1 VGLLSWEEGEE
12 FAQGIAEALRGLSCE
27 IRSLSA
33 RRSLDLQGL
42 DVLLLYGPWGSLEP
56 VRRSLA
62 SLAPEARPIT
72 VLWQSEQFPDPKL
85 PTFLWHLLGWV
96 RSYAETI
103 AYERAAPPGVSPDPR
118 LKFLASRFN
127 RFRYFGDV
135 CRYTRQGIV
144 DVLAVW
150 SDWTAE
156 LLRRKGL
163 NPIVA
168 HMGYY
173 PECGRD
179 LGLERDIPVV
189 WLGKL
194 ATPRRARLVDQVRHD
209 LELRGLPFL
218 IIDGRHNPYIFGER
232 RTVLLNRT
240 KIMVNLLR
248 QEWDD
253 NSMRFFFASANG
265 AMVISEP
272 ILPHTPLRAGTHY
285 VEARAGDMA
294 AAVDYYLRHESERQA
309 IVERARALLV
319 GEISMRRAMERILEG
334 VRSVEQADPR
344 RIRSASQSVP
354 PALRPA
360 AVQHP

>member
-1 VGLLSWEEGEE
+1 
-12 FAQGIAEALRGLSCE
+12 
-27 IRSLSA
+27 
-33 RRSLDLQGL
+33 
-42 DVLLLYGPWGSLEP
+42 
-56 VRRSLA
+56 
-62 SLAPEARPIT
+62 
-72 VLWQSEQFPDPKL
+72 
-85 PTFLWHLLGWV
+85 
-96 RSYAETI
+96 
-103 AYERAAPPGVSPDPR
+103 
-118 LKFLASRFN
+118 
-127 RFRYFGDV
+127 V

-150 SDWTAE
+150 SDWTAD

-168 HMGYY
+168 HMGCY

-179 LGLERDIPVV
+179 LGLKRDIPVV

-194 ATPRRARLVDQVRHD
+194 ATPRRARLVSQVRRD
-209 LELRGLPFL
+209 LEHRGLPL
-218 IIDGRHNPYIFGER
+218 LVIDGRENPYIFGER

-285 VEARAGDMA
+285 VEARAGEMA
-294 AAVDYYLRHESERQA
+294 AAVDYYLQHESERQA
-309 IVERARALLV
+309 IVERARALLM
-319 GEISMRRAMERILEG
+319 GQISMRQAMERILEG
-334 VRSVEQADPR
+334 VRCVEQANPH
-344 RIRSASQSVP
+344 RIRSASLSVP
-354 PALRPA
+354 PALRPGRRSTPVTGSPSPDSIA
-360 AVQHP
+360 